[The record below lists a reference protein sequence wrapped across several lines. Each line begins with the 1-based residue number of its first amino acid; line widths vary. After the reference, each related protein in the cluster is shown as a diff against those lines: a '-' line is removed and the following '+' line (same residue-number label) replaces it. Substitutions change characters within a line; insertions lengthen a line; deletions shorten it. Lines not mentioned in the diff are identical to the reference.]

1 MKIVER
7 LQLGC
12 LGVLIGS
19 LAACGV
25 ERPDTVLSDAAM
37 ENVLY
42 DYHIAKALGEQTER
56 GENYKRVLYMDYV
69 YKKHDITEAQ
79 FDSSMVWFSRH
90 PDVLSEIYKK
100 VTERLRTE
108 EAYVE
113 RLVALRENKPLT
125 SRAGDSIDV
134 WAWQRIYQLSGMP
147 MDNRIAFTLPSD
159 SNFKA
164 RDTLRWSVH
173 FTFSGETYDS
183 LKAPVMALQM
193 CFSNDSVISDF
204 VQIHKGGTQ
213 MLTLTGDTL
222 GDIKEVNGFIY
233 YPCQD
238 SVKPLMMNR
247 ISLMRYHAR
256 AIDSLT
262 LIKDS
267 LVASNVLQKDTTKM
281 VEQSEEPVKAEI
293 VEETKK
299 DKVRRPSPTEMRR
312 SQTPQEQTQ
321 RNEAAPRRNGV
332 NSRQPVTRI
341 KQNVKLRKVD
351 E

>member
-1 MKIVER
+1 
-7 LQLGC
+7 
-12 LGVLIGS
+12 
-19 LAACGV
+19 
-25 ERPDTVLSDAAM
+25 
-37 ENVLY
+37 
-42 DYHIAKALGEQTER
+42 
-56 GENYKRVLYMDYV
+56 
-69 YKKHDITEAQ
+69 
-79 FDSSMVWFSRH
+79 
-90 PDVLSEIYKK
+90 
-100 VTERLRTE
+100 
-108 EAYVE
+108 
-113 RLVALRENKPLT
+113 
-125 SRAGDSIDV
+125 
-134 WAWQRIYQLSGMP
+134 
-147 MDNRIAFTLPSD
+147 
-159 SNFKA
+159 
-164 RDTLRWSVH
+164 
-173 FTFSGETYDS
+173 
-183 LKAPVMALQM
+183 
-193 CFSNDSVISDF
+193 
-204 VQIHKGGTQ
+204 

-267 LVASNVLQKDTTKM
+267 LAASNALQKDTAKM

-312 SQTPQEQTQ
+312 SQTPQGQTQ
-321 RNEAAPRRNGV
+321 RNEATPRGNGV

>member
-1 MKIVER
+1 
-7 LQLGC
+7 
-12 LGVLIGS
+12 
-19 LAACGV
+19 
-25 ERPDTVLSDAAM
+25 
-37 ENVLY
+37 
-42 DYHIAKALGEQTER
+42 
-56 GENYKRVLYMDYV
+56 
-69 YKKHDITEAQ
+69 
-79 FDSSMVWFSRH
+79 
-90 PDVLSEIYKK
+90 
-100 VTERLRTE
+100 
-108 EAYVE
+108 
-113 RLVALRENKPLT
+113 
-125 SRAGDSIDV
+125 
-134 WAWQRIYQLSGMP
+134 
-147 MDNRIAFTLPSD
+147 
-159 SNFKA
+159 
-164 RDTLRWSVH
+164 
-173 FTFSGETYDS
+173 
-183 LKAPVMALQM
+183 
-193 CFSNDSVISDF
+193 
-204 VQIHKGGTQ
+204 

-267 LVASNVLQKDTTKM
+267 LAASNALQKDTTKM

-312 SQTPQEQTQ
+312 SQTLQGQTQ
-321 RNEAAPRRNGV
+321 RNEAAPRGNGV